1 MVYLLK
7 NDSDRKLV
15 ILNKNMVV
23 DGHERDLLDQEI
35 SWNRSWWL
43 FYTKMVIFDQ
53 NPFATWKGFWIL
65 KIKATGEWNI
75 FNVYESHKW
84 FTSIFMSHQIW
95 FTDYDSWGSFH
106 NETFFHSFK
115 GGCLNYP
122 LFFWLS
128 VRVILVRVKGVRVGW
143 VPESGLEGLQFR
155 WLKINSIGFHAALSI
170 SRTLFFN
177 HLK

>member
-75 FNVYESHKW
+75 F
-84 FTSIFMSHQIW
+84 
-95 FTDYDSWGSFH
+95 
-106 NETFFHSFK
+106 
-115 GGCLNYP
+115 
-122 LFFWLS
+122 
-128 VRVILVRVKGVRVGW
+128 
-143 VPESGLEGLQFR
+143 
-155 WLKINSIGFHAALSI
+155 
-170 SRTLFFN
+170 
-177 HLK
+177 